1 MKKLAA
7 LASIVMFTLLLTFGA
22 SSASNASSNTPT
34 VNYTFEGN
42 SQDSGDGST
51 FTAAGSCP
59 ADPCNSE
66 TSFGTEGDDGYLTWT
81 STAARGGG
89 FVIDTKQ
96 SLTDSYTI
104 LMKFSFADFSGY
116 RKIIDYLD
124 RSSDT
129 GFYIHNS
136 RINFYPLG
144 TSANSFTA
152 GQPMT
157 LMVTRE
163 ATSGNDGVF
172 TVYSYNGTTF
182 SQELQVT
189 DTEGT
194 SIPNVS
200 TLHAGGTKLGFFFDD
215 TATTSEATTSGKV
228 FSIKM
233 WSNTALT
240 ATALEEVATA
250 PATGEVTE
258 TPSEPNLANTG
269 AGINVTVLF
278 SALGLLA
285 SGIWLARARRVPT
298 AK

>member
-7 LASIVMFTLLLTFGA
+7 LASIGMFTLLLTFGTA
-22 SSASNASSNTPT
+22 SASNASSNTPT

-51 FTAAGSCP
+51 FTIAGSCP

-129 GFYIHNS
+129 GFYIYNS

-215 TATTSEATTSGKV
+215 VATSSEATTSGKV

-285 SGIWLARARRVPT
+285 SGIWLARARRVPSG
-298 AK
+298 K